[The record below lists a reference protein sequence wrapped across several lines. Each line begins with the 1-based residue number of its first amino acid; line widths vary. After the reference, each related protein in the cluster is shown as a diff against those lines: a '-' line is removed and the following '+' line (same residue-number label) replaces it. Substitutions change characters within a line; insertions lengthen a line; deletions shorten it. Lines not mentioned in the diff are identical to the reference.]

1 MVHHM
6 KASVNILITE
16 TTLSTLLC
24 ELVPVPIETEH
35 VNVPSP
41 LEDAT
46 GLGTMSQTIYL
57 PGVEMPRT

>member
-1 MVHHM
+1 MAHHM
-6 KASVNILITE
+6 KEAVNILITE

-24 ELVPVPIETEH
+24 GLVLLPIETEH

-57 PGVEMPRT
+57 PGVEVSR

>member
-1 MVHHM
+1 MAHNM

-16 TTLSTLLC
+16 KTLSTLLC
-24 ELVPVPIETEH
+24 GLVPPPIGTEH
-35 VNVPSP
+35 VKAPSP

-57 PGVEMPRT
+57 PGVEMPWT

>member
-1 MVHHM
+1 MAHHM
-6 KASVNILITE
+6 KEAVNILITE

-24 ELVPVPIETEH
+24 GLVPLPIETEH

-57 PGVEMPRT
+57 PGVEILR